1 MEFKELTLEELIQGY
16 VRLDEE
22 QAYQCI
28 FCGERFEEGLIYT
41 SRGRSVSA
49 HRAMQEHLFDEHGG
63 VFESLLEMDKQV
75 NGLSDS
81 QKEVLEGMYRQ
92 KDNKALC
99 EAMSISAA
107 TVRTHKFNLQKMK
120 REARVFGNHGADR
133 ERGARCR
140 AQASRLAGRCAYP
153 AQTAFRSA
161 VCRESPASVLYAV

>member
-28 FCGERFEEGLIYT
+28 FCGEKFEEGLIYT

-49 HRAMQEHLFDEHGG
+49 LRAIQEHLFDEHGG

-92 KDNKALC
+92 
-99 EAMSISAA
+99 
-107 TVRTHKFNLQKMK
+107 RTT
-120 REARVFGNHGADR
+120 R
-133 ERGARCR
+133 
-140 AQASRLAGRCAYP
+140 
-153 AQTAFRSA
+153 RSA
-161 VCRESPASVLYAV
+161 RPCRSAPRPYERINSTCRR

>member
-28 FCGERFEEGLIYT
+28 FCGEKFEEGLIYT

-120 REARVFGNHGADR
+120 REARVF
-133 ERGARCR
+133 
-140 AQASRLAGRCAYP
+140 LAIMEQIENSLPR
-153 AQTAFRSA
+153 
-161 VCRESPASVLYAV
+161 ASVSNCRKMRIPRANRISIRSLPLISCIRSLRSII

>member
-28 FCGERFEEGLIYT
+28 FCGEKFEEGLIYT

-81 QKEVLEGMYRQ
+81 QKEVLEVCTA
-92 KDNKALC
+92 K
-99 EAMSISAA
+99 
-107 TVRTHKFNLQKMK
+107 RTT
-120 REARVFGNHGADR
+120 R
-133 ERGARCR
+133 
-140 AQASRLAGRCAYP
+140 
-153 AQTAFRSA
+153 RSA
-161 VCRESPASVLYAV
+161 RPCRSAPRPYEHINSTCRR